1 MSDITPITSQTSSTS
16 GSDALQG
23 IKDAVTNLND
33 DKAELSG
40 ATFTGAISATNL
52 SGTHTGTSSGTNTGD
67 QTLPVKATGAEL
79 DTGTD
84 DAKFATAKAIN
95 DSHNV
100 PSVAPSTSGNVM
112 TSNGTDWVSAA
123 PTGVKFGGTGTD
135 GALAISSGTT
145 TLDLGSAAYFEKN
158 YTSISITG
166 TGKLAFS
173 NPHANGT
180 TIVLKSQGAVTL
192 TSSQAPMIDASIL
205 GGAAGASVSGTGA
218 AVGNN
223 GSNGVATA
231 LLTTY
236 GSGAGSGGTPGV
248 GGAAS
253 VFNFSNTSFVGARA
267 RYMLLPVA
275 SGGGSGNLTGSGTT
289 ATSGAGGRGGGTLII
304 ECGGGWNFTTASGI
318 SVAGGNG
325 GTGVGGSANTDF
337 PNAGGGGGGG
347 GGYFLCLYNSLT
359 ANTGTVTV
367 SGGTGGNSD
376 SYNSFGSRSGG
387 AGGALLSAGSD
398 GVGSGTVS
406 IKTGGNGATGV
417 SVISLNTDF
426 A

>member
-1 MSDITPITSQTSSTS
+1 MADITPITDQTSATS

-52 SGTHTGTSSGTNTGD
+52 TGTHTGTSSGTNTGD
-67 QTLPVKATGAEL
+67 QTLPVKASGAEL

-112 TSNGTDWVSAA
+112 TSNGTDWVSSA
-123 PTGVKFGGTGTD
+123 PVGVKFGGSGAD
-135 GALAISSGTT
+135 GALTISSGTT
-145 TLDLGSAAYFEKN
+145 TLDLGSAAFFEKN

-173 NPHANGT
+173 NPNANGT
-180 TIVLKSQGAVTL
+180 IIVLRSQGAVTL
-192 TSSQAPMIDASIL
+192 TSSQAPMIDASSL
-205 GGAAGASVSGTGA
+205 GGAAGAAVTGTGA

-231 LLTTY
+231 LVTTF
-236 GSGAGSGGTPGV
+236 GSGAGSGGTPGA
-248 GGAAS
+248 GGTAS
-253 VFNFSNTSFVGARA
+253 VFSFSNTSFSGTRWK
-267 RYMLLPVA
+267 YMLLPVA
-275 SGGGSGNLTGSGTT
+275 SGGGSGNLTTSGTT

-304 ECGGGWNFTTASGI
+304 ECGGAWNFTTASGI

-325 GTGVGGSANTDF
+325 GTGVAGSANTAY

-347 GGYFLCLYNSLT
+347 GGYFLCLYNTLT
-359 ANTGTVTV
+359 ANSGSVTIT
-367 SGGTGGNSD
+367 GGTGGNSD
-376 SYNSFGSRSGG
+376 SYNSGSSRSGG
-387 AGGALLSAGSD
+387 GGGALLSGGST
-398 GVGSGTVS
+398 GIGSGTVS
-406 IKTGGNGATGV
+406 LKTGGDGATGV
-417 SVISLNTDF
+417 SVISLNTSF
-426 A
+426 